1 MYIEDL
7 GGAPADLEDEEEEP
21 EDGRSS
27 KHSLRVNAEHVEKI
41 LTRKMERDAAKR
53 PGRNKDMHTE
63 MLRVADIFGATID
76 GCMKPFRM
84 QATENKNL
92 GASLNAALEH
102 QKMVA
107 EKVRQQQESEMPSE
121 SFEPEDK
128 EEEVRLLTEEATLL
142 LQKMDPD
149 VASDGPIAVAK
160 YLVTEATLNRD
171 QRGPVALIAND
182 MHEAWVKQGRPQRME
197 PVGRI
202 LRMLLIGGGGCG
214 KSRII
219 NLVLTALFI
228 QFWGPRGCIKVAPS
242 NKAARGILGKTLHVA
257 SKISGCSLTM
267 TNLRC
272 SSKVVSALAYL
283 WVQCGAYIID
293 EAPQGAAALYH
304 AIALRSS
311 YGRASAHKLELA
323 NYAEPDQSFGAIPI
337 GVECGDELQLP
348 PVPATAGLFADTA
361 GATTEHLAGL
371 ELFKQKDYVPGFR

>member
-214 KSRII
+214 K
-219 NLVLTALFI
+219 
-228 QFWGPRGCIKVAPS
+228 
-242 NKAARGILGKTLHVA
+242 
-257 SKISGCSLTM
+257 
-267 TNLRC
+267 
-272 SSKVVSALAYL
+272 
-283 WVQCGAYIID
+283 
-293 EAPQGAAALYH
+293 
-304 AIALRSS
+304 
-311 YGRASAHKLELA
+311 
-323 NYAEPDQSFGAIPI
+323 
-337 GVECGDELQLP
+337 
-348 PVPATAGLFADTA
+348 
-361 GATTEHLAGL
+361 
-371 ELFKQKDYVPGFR
+371 